1 MLEHLFGSK
10 TRTKLL
16 TLFLHNPEKA
26 FFVRE
31 LTRLIDT
38 QINAVRRELENLV
51 ELGLVNEADVAEA
64 GAAKR
69 PGLKRKYY
77 KMNEVFPL
85 LAEIRTLVTK
95 AHVLMERRL
104 DREVSALGD
113 IHYFALLGAFI
124 GRTGAPVDLFIVGT
138 VDEDAIRKLVQRL
151 EKDMG
156 FEINYTC
163 MTPQDFKYRKE
174 ITDRFLYSILE
185 APKNVMVNT
194 LDRLDDKA
202 A

>member
-16 TLFLHNPEKA
+16 TLFLHHPDQA

-51 ELGLVNEADVAEA
+51 ELGLVNEVETVEA
-64 GAAKR
+64 GTKHA
-69 PGLKRKYY
+69 GLKRKYY
-77 KMNEVFPL
+77 KMNLQFPL
-85 LAEIRTLVTK
+85 LGEIRTLITK

-104 DREVSALGD
+104 DREIAALGD
-113 IHYFALLGAFI
+113 IQYCALLGAFI
-124 GRTGAPVDLFIVGT
+124 GKPGAPVDIFIVGT
-138 VDEDAIRKLVQRL
+138 VDDLATRTLIDRL
-151 EKDMG
+151 EKELG
-156 FEINYTC
+156 FEINFTC
-163 MTPQDFKYRKE
+163 MTPQEFRYRKE

-185 APKNVMVNT
+185 APKNIMVNRM
-194 LDRLDDKA
+194 DHQDEVRA
-202 A
+202 

>member
-16 TLFLHNPEKA
+16 TLFLHHPEQA

-31 LTRLIDT
+31 LTRAIDT

-51 ELGLVNEADVAEA
+51 ELGLVNET
-64 GAAKR
+64 AAASDSPKH

-77 KMNEVFPL
+77 KMNDTFPL
-85 LAEIRTLVTK
+85 LAEIRTLITK

-104 DREVSALGD
+104 DREITALGD
-113 IHYFALLGAFI
+113 IHYFALLGSFI
-124 GRTGAPVDLFIVGT
+124 GKPGAPVDLFIVGT
-138 VDEDAIRKLVQRL
+138 VDENATRKLMQRL
-151 EKDMG
+151 EKELS
-156 FEINYTC
+156 FEINFTC
-163 MTPQDFKYRKE
+163 MTPQEFKYRKE

-185 APKNVMVNT
+185 APKNVMVNK
-194 LDRLDDKA
+194 LDRLDEIVP
-202 A
+202 